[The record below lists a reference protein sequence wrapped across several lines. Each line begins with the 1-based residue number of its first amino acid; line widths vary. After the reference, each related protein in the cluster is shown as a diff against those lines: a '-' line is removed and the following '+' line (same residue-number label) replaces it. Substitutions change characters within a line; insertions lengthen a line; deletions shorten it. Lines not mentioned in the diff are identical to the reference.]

1 MRLKDKV
8 AVITGGGSGIGRA
21 MVLLFA
27 AEGAKVVAGE
37 WKPDSLD
44 EVVAAVKKEKG
55 EITGVRGNVAVRAEA
70 EALVDTAVKTYGKL
84 DIVCNCA
91 GVMDMNQGVGEVEDE
106 TWERLITI
114 NLNGPM
120 FVSRR
125 AIKVMLPQK
134 SGSIIN
140 ISSMAGIGGGPS
152 GVAYAASK
160 HALVGLTLNTAWIYA
175 KQGIRCNA
183 ICPGGVLTKIMTSVD
198 ADKMREVGS
207 KRALEFVAM
216 MPAIMQPIEIARMGL
231 FLASDESKYVNGAI
245 IPVDA
250 GWQAC

>member
-37 WKPDSLD
+37 WKPESLD

-140 ISSMAGIGGGPS
+140 ISSMAGIGGGP
-152 GVAYAASK
+152 GYRQAQWVWQG
-160 HALVGLTLNTAWIYA
+160 GL
-175 KQGIRCNA
+175 
-183 ICPGGVLTKIMTSVD
+183 PS
-198 ADKMREVGS
+198 
-207 KRALEFVAM
+207 
-216 MPAIMQPIEIARMGL
+216 P
-231 FLASDESKYVNGAI
+231 
-245 IPVDA
+245 
-250 GWQAC
+250 

>member
-1 MRLKDKV
+1 
-8 AVITGGGSGIGRA
+8 
-21 MVLLFA
+21 
-27 AEGAKVVAGE
+27 
-37 WKPDSLD
+37 
-44 EVVAAVKKEKG
+44 
-55 EITGVRGNVAVRAEA
+55 
-70 EALVDTAVKTYGKL
+70 
-84 DIVCNCA
+84 
-91 GVMDMNQGVGEVEDE
+91 
-106 TWERLITI
+106 
-114 NLNGPM
+114 
-120 FVSRR
+120 
-125 AIKVMLPQK
+125 MLPQK
-134 SGSIIN
+134 IGSIIN

>member
-37 WKPDSLD
+37 WKPESLD